1 MSYLQEI
8 LNARSFGEAYV
19 ALVKMKMNLLALGI
33 FEDVELTMDT
43 GNATLWT
50 FMNSGLFL
58 S

>member
-1 MSYLQEI
+1 M
-8 LNARSFGEAYV
+8 NARSFGEAYV

-43 GNATLWT
+43 GDTLLVT
-50 FMNSGLFL
+50 FMISELHL